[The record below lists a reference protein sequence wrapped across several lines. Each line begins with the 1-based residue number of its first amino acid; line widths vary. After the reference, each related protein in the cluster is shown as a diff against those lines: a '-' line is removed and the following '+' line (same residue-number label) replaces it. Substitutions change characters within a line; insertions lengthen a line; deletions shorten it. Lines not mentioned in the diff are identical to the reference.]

1 MRQSIFG
8 WGRSYL
14 VRLSST
20 LSGPT
25 RPPRPYDRKLSE
37 ADTRDD
43 YLTTSA
49 RPLRPLA
56 YGSASGNCRPVSGPL
71 AADGLERPLPD
82 RRYSRT
88 RPNPDLE
95 QAKLDGGFISLSSYS
110 PYGLKNL

>member
-1 MRQSIFG
+1 MRYPVSLCAASFCRPPEPQNC
-8 WGRSYL
+8 RSYD
-14 VRLSST
+14 RFT
-20 LSGPT
+20 L
-25 RPPRPYDRKLSE
+25 K
-37 ADTRDD
+37 AN
-43 YLTTSA
+43 LTGIWAS